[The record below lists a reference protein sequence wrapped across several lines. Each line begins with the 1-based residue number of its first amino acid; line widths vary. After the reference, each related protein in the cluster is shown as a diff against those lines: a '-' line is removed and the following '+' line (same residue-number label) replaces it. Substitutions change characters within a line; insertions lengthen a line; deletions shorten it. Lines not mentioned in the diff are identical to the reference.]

1 VRITGCLRGQDFFNR
16 FTPLGCISVFAREA
30 IRLAA
35 KVEKTESQ
43 QAGGGHAMGWE
54 ATHG

>member
-1 VRITGCLRGQDFFNR
+1 VRIAGCLRGQDFFNR
-16 FTPLGCISVFAREA
+16 FTPLGCISVFAQEA

-35 KVEKTESQ
+35 KVKKTESQ